1 MSCVARCWDVCVAAC
16 VLSPGVSKSC
26 WERVWLQ
33 PYARQANLRC
43 AAAQAGAPRQPC
55 MWQLRS
61 REEAAAA
68 WQAEFGYLDGPAPA
82 PAAAG
87 AEQGAAE
94 QAGSGGREQTMVYA
108 VARGAA
114 LSALGTPEGRA
125 GAAERH
131 SRLSDERLRGQ
142 RADAPEGGLD
152 GRMSGA

>member
-1 MSCVARCWDVCVAAC
+1 MC
-16 VLSPGVSKSC
+16 
-26 WERVWLQ
+26 ERLWLH
-33 PYARQANLRC
+33 PSARQARC
-43 AAAQAGAPRQPC
+43 TAAQAGAPRQPC

-68 WQAEFGYLDGPAPA
+68 WQAEFGYLDAPA
-82 PAAAG
+82 PALAAEQG

-94 QAGSGGREQTMVYA
+94 QAGGGAGEQTMVYA

-131 SRLSDERLRGQ
+131 SRLGGERLRGQ
-142 RADAPEGGLD
+142 RADAPGAGLEG
-152 GRMSGA
+152 RAPGA